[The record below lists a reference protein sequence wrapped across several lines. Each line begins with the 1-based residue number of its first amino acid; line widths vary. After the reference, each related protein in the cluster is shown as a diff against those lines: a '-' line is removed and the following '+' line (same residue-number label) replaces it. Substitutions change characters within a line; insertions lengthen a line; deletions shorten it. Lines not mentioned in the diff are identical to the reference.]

1 MWNACAC
8 ILVAML
14 VGACSISADVVG
26 KVGRDGKT
34 FRGTATGYMDRTGT
48 IDMADADGNKCV
60 GEFRYTG
67 AKTGFGRLQCNDGR
81 TANIQFNALSNTSGY
96 GYGFASDGGPILFTY
111 GLSESES
118 AIYLNTPETAAREAE
133 SDRSTGSSVSGGT
146 GFLISTR
153 GHILTNHHVVDGCE
167 SLTARFADG
176 SSGRGRVVASDEL
189 NDLAVVRTSSPVISV
204 AVFNAVPTYR
214 QGDQVV
220 VYGFPLVGALSE
232 AGNLTTGTLSALSGL
247 GNDSRYI
254 QISAPV
260 QPGNSGGPLVDDK
273 GNVIGVV
280 TSKLNAIRVAEATGD
295 IPQNVNFAIKDV
307 VAKSFLQAHDIPFAE
322 GGSDGPSLT
331 AADIGD
337 VLREKVVFLQCKG
350 G

>member
-1 MWNACAC
+1 M
-8 ILVAML
+8 
-14 VGACSISADVVG
+14 
-26 KVGRDGKT
+26 
-34 FRGTATGYMDRTGT
+34 
-48 IDMADADGNKCV
+48 
-60 GEFRYTG
+60 
-67 AKTGFGRLQCNDGR
+67 
-81 TANIQFNALSNTSGY
+81 
-96 GYGFASDGGPILFTY
+96 
-111 GLSESES
+111 
-118 AIYLNTPETAAREAE
+118 
-133 SDRSTGSSVSGGT
+133 
-146 GFLISTR
+146 
-153 GHILTNHHVVDGCE
+153 
-167 SLTARFADG
+167 
-176 SSGRGRVVASDEL
+176 
-189 NDLAVVRTSSPVISV
+189 